1 MSGSSITVENTL
13 LPNFQGFLERALNGY
28 SDSPANEPLKAA
40 YLSSGVNGISIN
52 LKCTE
57 CGIVKTTSE
66 DLEIHIKVEHLNWLP
81 YKCPLCGTTR
91 ASDNQMREH
100 IHSCHRKNISIFQ
113 YQDNGGAKR
122 ALQIMLDKAWMTAIG
137 KNNNNNG
144 SKEDKK
150 TSITDIFFRN
160 LNVSNNCDED
170 EGTTNNT
177 IGTTKDDETINFLKS
192 LQRTVNGK
200 TDGGSDDDEQ
210 IDDDRVDNE
219 NLTTTTTTITQD
231 NHEELINS
239 LLLTTMSKKT
249 IPQNN
254 EETSFSKLFNTD
266 STDASSFLNDIS
278 SFFNLPNETK
288 SDDKDNSSKS
298 QKMLSKKRVLGLCSR
313 CQKPVTAGARQ
324 MHMYFHLG
332 KDEGEFRFRC
342 KYEGCTVE
350 YYRKDQMEAHQ
361 TKIHGSFQPEMMED
375 RTQELFDQ
383 CQALS
388 YELLGTINNTP
399 GPSAAQA
406 ALVEAYN
413 KEQEMNGKRGKKRK
427 IDDDLPT
434 LINLDKF
441 KNIPTTN
448 DDEKTKIES
457 IKCNSCNKNLLIT
470 QKTLHILEHLK
481 NDFELSKFCCKFCSF
496 TCDGRIEMSA
506 HGASKHSD
514 ANCCMDVGDK
524 HKNKLKEIL
533 DTCFNEVV
541 DSKMSEI
548 ITREISTLNLTKV
561 SSPSGS
567 AESEEDDHI
576 DDKSNADST
585 IGSPTKPPRR
595 SFSNRKFGYRKTPS
609 KEKKIAMTK
618 LREISMKLGGA
629 LYFKKKNNDTL
640 ICQKCDKII
649 PARVS
654 DHAYTHLDVD
664 LFSCPMCDFGHQCR
678 KGMVNHMKTEHNS
691 GENPIDNRLK
701 FGKEIKNIIKE
712 CYPQHFVDVPIPTV
726 VDIERLKT
734 TLNITEPFISG
745 IDDLEVKDDEV
756 TEDEQQDEDTKE
768 EEDFDNGGNSDE
780 VEE

>member
-1 MSGSSITVENTL
+1 MSGSSITTENTL

-28 SDSPANEPLKAA
+28 SDSSANEPLKAA

-100 IHSCHRKNISIFQ
+100 IHSSHRKNISIFQ

-137 KNNNNNG
+137 GSNNNNEK
-144 SKEDKK
+144 KEDKK
-150 TSITDIFFRN
+150 NSLNDIFFKN
-160 LNVSNNCDED
+160 FGVSGIED
-170 EGTTNNT
+170 DDNMTNNT
-177 IGTTKDDETINFLKS
+177 ITEITTKDDETINFLKS
-192 LQRTVNGK
+192 LQRSVNGK
-200 TDGGSDDDEQ
+200 TDGGSDEDEVNEDDH
-210 IDDDRVDNE
+210 IDNE
-219 NLTTTTTTITQD
+219 NLIATTQD

-239 LLLTTMSKKT
+239 ILTNISKKN
-249 IPQNN
+249 IPSTA
-254 EETSFSKLFNTD
+254 EDASISKLFNTD

-278 SFFNLPNETK
+278 SIFNLPTETK
-288 SDDKDNSSKS
+288 SEEKDNTKS

-342 KYEGCTVE
+342 RYEGCTVE

-361 TKIHGSFQPEMMED
+361 TKIHGSFLPEMMED
-375 RTQELFDQ
+375 RTQELFEQ
-383 CQALS
+383 CQTLS
-388 YELLGTINNTP
+388 MELLGTVNNTP

-406 ALVEAYN
+406 VLVEAYN
-413 KEQEMNGKRGKKRK
+413 KEQEAYGKKGKKRK
-427 IDDDLPT
+427 AEDDLPT
-434 LINLDKF
+434 LVNLEKIKNNSIHNDNERIKHEPLKCIPCDKTIG
-441 KNIPTTN
+441 KSHRAP
-448 DDEKTKIES
+448 
-457 IKCNSCNKNLLIT
+457 
-470 QKTLHILEHLK
+470 HILEHFK
-481 NDFELSKFCCKFCSF
+481 MDHELFKFCCKFCSF
-496 TCDGRIEMSA
+496 TCDARIEMST
-506 HGASKHSD
+506 HGSSKHSD
-514 ANCCMDVGDK
+514 TNCCMDVGDK

-533 DTCFNEVV
+533 ENCFKIIADN
-541 DSKMSEI
+541 KFCEI
-548 ITREISTLNLTKV
+548 ITREISTINFRRI
-561 SSPSGS
+561 SSPSAS
-567 AESEEDDHI
+567 ADSDDDDNNI
-576 DDKSNADST
+576 DDKSNADS

-629 LYFKKKNNDTL
+629 LYFKKKNNDKL
-640 ICQKCDKII
+640 VCQKCDKII

-654 DHAYTHLDVD
+654 DHAYTHLDVN

-701 FGKEIKNIIKE
+701 FGREIKNIIKE
-712 CYPQHFVDVPIPTV
+712 CYPQYFVDVPIPTV
-726 VDIERLKT
+726 VDIERLKA

-745 IDDLEVKDDEV
+745 IDDLEVKDDDV
-756 TEDEQQDEDTKE
+756 TEDEQQDEEVKE